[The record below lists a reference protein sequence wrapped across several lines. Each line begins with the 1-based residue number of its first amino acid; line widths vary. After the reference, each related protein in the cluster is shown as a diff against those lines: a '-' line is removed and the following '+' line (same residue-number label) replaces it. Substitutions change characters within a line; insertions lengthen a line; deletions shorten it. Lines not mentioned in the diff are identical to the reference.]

1 MRNQSAAI
9 NRRLSD
15 PEFTQALLRRS
26 FLVHGIQSLATIG
39 LIGDI
44 AWRDANPPRP
54 HYFYTDGNGAPRE
67 VYPLD
72 YPVMS
77 DADVAV
83 WTVNSVV
90 AAYTIDFAN
99 YRDQL
104 SSASQHFTIAAW
116 RSFGTAFINSG
127 NFEKLKEA
135 RLVSSAQPE
144 RAALIVHKAIIG
156 DRLTWEIQ
164 FPMLVTYE
172 NENETNTEHLMVT
185 VLIVRTSETDH
196 PDGIAIEQ
204 LNAPPTS
211 SS

>member
-9 NRRLSD
+9 SRKLAD
-15 PEFTQALLRRS
+15 PEYTQALLRRS
-26 FLVHGIQSLATIG
+26 FGLHAIQGIVIIG
-39 LIGDI
+39 LIGII
-44 AWRDANPPRP
+44 AWETVHPPHP
-54 HYFYTDGNGAPRE
+54 HYFYTDGKGTPRE
-67 VYPLD
+67 VFPLD

-90 AAYTIDFAN
+90 AAYTIDFRN

-104 SSASQHFTIAAW
+104 SRASQHFTTAAW

-127 NFEKLKEA
+127 NFEKLKVA

-164 FPMLVTYE
+164 FPLLVSYE
-172 NENETNTEHLMVT
+172 NENETHTQHLMVT
-185 VLIVRTSETDH
+185 ALVVRTIETDH

-204 LNAPPTS
+204 VNAPPTS
-211 SS
+211 R

>member
-9 NRRLSD
+9 GRKLAD
-15 PEFTQALLRRS
+15 PEYTQTLLRRS
-26 FLVHGIQSLATIG
+26 FGLHAIQGIVIIG
-39 LIGDI
+39 LIGII
-44 AWRDANPPRP
+44 AWNAVNPPRP
-54 HYFYTDGNGAPRE
+54 HYFYTDGKGTPRE
-67 VYPLD
+67 VFPLD

-90 AAYTIDFAN
+90 AAYTIDFRN

-104 SSASQHFTIAAW
+104 SRASQHFTTAAW
-116 RSFGTAFINSG
+116 RSFGTAFIDSG
-127 NFEKLKEA
+127 NFEKLKVA

-164 FPMLVTYE
+164 FPLLVSYE
-172 NENETNTEHLMVT
+172 NENETHTQHLMVT
-185 VLIVRTSETDH
+185 ALVVRTIETDH
-196 PDGIAIEQ
+196 PNGIAIEQ
-204 LNAPPTS
+204 VNAPPTS
-211 SS
+211 